1 VNRWICLDEETKQA
15 LRHGAQPSTVQG
27 RMRVRSEAWFRQLR
41 LGRLRGMSPRFAFR
55 PLTHADLPLLHEWLN
70 RPHVAEWWE
79 GEVSLEYV
87 ASTYGA
93 DIGSPVIRQMLACID
108 GVPTGYIQDY
118 HVMGADPEWWKEET
132 DPGARGIDQYLANA
146 EQLGQG
152 LGSAMVQQYV
162 TRLFA
167 DPAVTKVQTDP
178 SPTNLRAIRA
188 YEKAG
193 FRREREVL
201 TPDGP
206 ALLMLVHR
214 PTR

>member
-1 VNRWICLDEETKQA
+1 MV
-15 LRHGAQPSTVQG
+15 
-27 RMRVRSEAWFRQLR
+27 
-41 LGRLRGMSPRFAFR
+41 PRFAFR
-55 PLTHADLPLLHEWLN
+55 PVTHEDLPLLHEWLN

-79 GEVSLEYV
+79 GELSLEYV

-108 GVPTGYIQDY
+108 GVPIGYVQDY
-118 HVMGADPEWWKEET
+118 HVMGADPEWWTEET

-162 TRLFA
+162 ARLFA

-206 ALLMLVHR
+206 ALLMLIHR
-214 PTR
+214 LTR